1 MAASSPKVALIA
13 GATGRCLSRRIP
25 ARQGLHGARDQAP
38 LVVFQ
43 HRHPE
48 WHRFHRL
55 LPMLR
60 IARVEWFSFVT
71 YPLAGGLQPWSLI
84 SERLAR
90 RVLPM
95 ERAIEPA
102 LGRFVGFRMMLM
114 VEKAMDRGQ

>member
-1 MAASSPKVALIA
+1 MMAALSPKVALIA
-13 GATGRCLSRRIP
+13 GATG
-25 ARQGLHGARDQAP
+25 QDGAYLAEFLLAKQAP